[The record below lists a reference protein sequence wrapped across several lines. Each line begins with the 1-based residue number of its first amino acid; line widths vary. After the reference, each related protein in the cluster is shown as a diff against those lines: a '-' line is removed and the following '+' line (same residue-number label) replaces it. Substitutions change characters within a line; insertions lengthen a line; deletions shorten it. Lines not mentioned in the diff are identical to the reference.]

1 MSECLIIRSLLWMSY
16 FRVVQLETIH
26 YLLKLQR
33 QKLEEARWGHTCQER
48 KRERETRIGN
58 LALIFFLFSE
68 ANIYPE
74 DLKRKAD
81 SIQLWQPLLVLREK
95 NRVFGKI
102 IGSKLLFFIKLFDLP
117 RASSS

>member
-1 MSECLIIRSLLWMSY
+1 MSHHPVIVMDELFQSCSIRNNSLFTKTTKTETRRSKMGPHMSG
-16 FRVVQLETIH
+16 E
-26 YLLKLQR
+26 K
-33 QKLEEARWGHTCQER
+33 
-48 KRERETRIGN
+48 ERETIIGN

-95 NRVFGKI
+95 
-102 IGSKLLFFIKLFDLP
+102 
-117 RASSS
+117 

>member
-48 KRERETRIGN
+48 KREKLEGN

-74 DLKRKAD
+74 DLKRKP
-81 SIQLWQPLLVLREK
+81 ILYNYG
-95 NRVFGKI
+95 NR
-102 IGSKLLFFIKLFDLP
+102 
-117 RASSS
+117 

>member
-95 NRVFGKI
+95 
-102 IGSKLLFFIKLFDLP
+102 
-117 RASSS
+117 